1 MFSHMVIYNY
11 QKENGHEGENEMQIG
26 DKVSERIVALGV
38 MQQGE
43 IVYIHPERRFYVV
56 EFRFLF
62 GSFRESY
69 MFPIQAN
76 GKR

>member
-1 MFSHMVIYNY
+1 
-11 QKENGHEGENEMQIG
+11 MQIG

>member
-1 MFSHMVIYNY
+1 MVIYNC

-43 IVYIHPERRFYVV
+43 IVYIEPERRFYVV

-69 MFPIQAN
+69 PFPIPAS
-76 GKR
+76 GKK